1 MYYIFDEKFE
11 KGAKRAFKAEKKL
24 ERMLENINR
33 KLPEPLNFDAQ
44 TASADTP
51 SDIRIAKNSGDS
63 WYLGY
68 AQCSITP
75 EDMSSKKYYIG
86 GNLSVPPRRA
96 VGVLDDIKVRAVAL
110 SDGEGRPVEVF
121 CAVDCIGLT
130 NSAVGRI
137 RSELDGFCREK
148 GVACVNVMST
158 HAHSSVDTMGIWS
171 VTGKKLIKNLT
182 ALRRGKELTPS
193 VDGEFLMRVIEST
206 RAAVEEA
213 VSKMQSGRLFL
224 AQIGTNSVEK
234 LNSAAKNDLQ
244 SVPLA
249 DYGVK
254 AFTFA
259 KRPPK
264 EYSPRLNRL
273 RFVPNDPNGRATVMV
288 NFGAHP
294 YANGLKIKANKG
306 NMLSA
311 DFPFYM
317 EKVIN
322 EAGDNFI
329 FFNAAVNGIYP
340 NRSAGGV
347 KEERFTRQTEAL
359 GGDLGRLVVA
369 LTKNRDEIESDPLL
383 CTDGRGEAYR
393 DAVRRMDIEAV
404 SERELEPMMTAA
416 HKKITLKVE
425 NPLEKLIG
433 KLGFACFDMQ
443 RPKKG
448 EYELVTETGY
458 YELGNENV
466 LKIVLVPG
474 EITSGLVSGTGDMLA
489 DNSITRQGSGFKSL
503 VEAVGGDT
511 AVFGLANDALGYIIP
526 DNDYCMF
533 FVGYGKAA
541 EKLFFKGYA
550 HYQEMFSIGR
560 HTASQFSRAVE
571 NLAEEVNAHKQP

>member
-1 MYYIFDEKFE
+1 MYYNFDEKFE
-11 KGAKRAFKAEKKL
+11 KGAKRAFNAEKRLNRLL
-24 ERMLENINR
+24 EKMNGR
-33 KLPEPLNFDAQ
+33 LPDPVNFDTQ

-51 SDIRIAKNSGDS
+51 SDIRVARCSGDS
-63 WYLGY
+63 WHLGY
-68 AQCSITP
+68 SQRSITP
-75 EDMSSKKYYIG
+75 ENVQKYYIG

-137 RSELDGFCREK
+137 RSKLDGFCREN
-148 GVACVNVMST
+148 GVACVNVLST

-171 VTGKKLIKNLT
+171 VTGKKLLKNLSD
-182 ALRRGKELTPS
+182 LKKGKVLTPS
-193 VDGEFLMRVIEST
+193 VDSGFLSLVTQRVVE
-206 RAAVEEA
+206 AAEEA
-213 VSKMQSGRLFL
+213 VGRIQPGRLYL
-224 AQIGTNSVEK
+224 AQIGTNSVEE

-254 AFTFA
+254 AFAFA

-273 RFVPNDPNGRATVMV
+273 RFVPNDPNAAETVIV

-347 KEERFTRQTEAL
+347 KEEHFTRQTEAL

-369 LTKNRDEIESDPLL
+369 MTKKQDEIERDPLL
-383 CTDGRGEAYR
+383 CTEGRGEAYR
-393 DAVRRMDIEAV
+393 DAVRRIGIEAV
-404 SERELEPMMTAA
+404 CERELEPRMTAA

-458 YELGNENV
+458 YEFGDKNA

-474 EITSGLVSGTGDMLA
+474 EITPGLVSGTGDMLA
-489 DNSITRQGSGFKSL
+489 DNSITRQGSDFKSL

-533 FVGYGKAA
+533 FAGYGKLA

-560 HTASQFSRAVE
+560 HTASEFSRAVE
-571 NLAEEVNAHKQP
+571 NLAEEVNAHRQP